1 MKLIRKIGFVFL
13 LLFLF
18 SSLLRNILDYKNKYQ
33 FYLDYKNDYEKEKKR
48 NIELKTE
55 VVKKK
60 SLTEVEKTIRDK
72 LNLLQPNEIAI
83 ILPTPSPSLIS
94 VTPTP
99 APNWQQWWQLFFK

>member
-1 MKLIRKIGFVFL
+1 MKLIRKIGFVLL
-13 LLFLF
+13 LLFLS
-18 SSLLRNILDYKNKYQ
+18 SSLLRNI
-33 FYLDYKNDYEKEKKR
+33 LDYKNDYEKEKKR